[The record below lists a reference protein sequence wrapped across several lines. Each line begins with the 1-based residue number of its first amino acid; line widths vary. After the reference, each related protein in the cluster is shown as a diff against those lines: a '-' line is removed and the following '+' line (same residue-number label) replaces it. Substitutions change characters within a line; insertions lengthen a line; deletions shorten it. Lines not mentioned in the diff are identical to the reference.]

1 MRIKKIYFYQ
11 EVNKQ
16 HFPSIISVKY
26 FIKAIEAVFLCLHII
41 SSKHSGSWRNSRQ
54 FCITAEN
61 SSNSPRVYL
70 GYVNISKRGYV
81 QSLCYENQFS
91 FLLKLELIIITR
103 ISHLESL

>member
-26 FIKAIEAVFLCLHII
+26 FIKAVEAVSLCLHII

-54 FCITAEN
+54 LCKPSTAPRVCITVEN
-61 SSNSPRVYL
+61 SPNSPRVYL
-70 GYVNISKRGYV
+70 GYVNISKRG
-81 QSLCYENQFS
+81 
-91 FLLKLELIIITR
+91 
-103 ISHLESL
+103 